1 MFRLR
6 AARTP
11 SAGANSFVLGA
22 LNHRHAGYQS
32 PRATEVA
39 PTKILLAR
47 LWICLSTR
55 LQRAGRKYSRAGLI
69 TLLQS
74 LPSTRPAA
82 CAVTLAPSAWGGQG
96 DDDEDCVFMAV
107 PRR

>member
-6 AARTP
+6 AARTSP
-11 SAGANSFVLGA
+11 VGANSFALGA

-47 LWICLSTR
+47 LCLCFSTR
-55 LQRAGRKYSRAGLI
+55 LQRAGREYSRAG
-69 TLLQS
+69 
-74 LPSTRPAA
+74 
-82 CAVTLAPSAWGGQG
+82 
-96 DDDEDCVFMAV
+96 
-107 PRR
+107 